1 MSIHEHVSTLET
13 TAMDQNSHTYILTIS
28 NTPSLHSLVFVARY
42 TDAELPK
49 FIIMID
55 DDTWV
60 NVSNMREIVGKLNP
74 EVRNIVRNLAKFN
87 LLMGYPKRLATQNIP
102 IAPGFHT
109 ID

>member
-1 MSIHEHVSTLET
+1 MS
-13 TAMDQNSHTYILTIS
+13 NK
-28 NTPSLHSLVFVARY
+28 PSLHSLEFATRY

-74 EVRNIVRNLAKFN
+74 EVRNIVRNLALSLRVQSSAGVSKEACHAKHLN
-87 LLMGYPKRLATQNIP
+87 RSMISYN
-102 IAPGFHT
+102 
-109 ID
+109 